1 MKTKIAT
8 FLIAAAVMASA
19 ETSQQRLAD
28 STAVLREMSHA
39 SDKGIPQDLLQ
50 KAQCVVVVPGL
61 KKVAFIGGGKYGR
74 GYASCLTKKGWS
86 APAAVRIEG
95 GSFGLQLGGSSTDV
109 IMLVLNEGG
118 MQKLLSDKFTLGGEA
133 AAAAGPVGR
142 NTSADTDVLMKAE
155 ILSWSRSRGVFAGLS
170 LEGATLRQDEDENAQ
185 LYGKPLTNKEILTG
199 MVKRPATASTFLAQL
214 QRFSGKGVPPAAVPA
229 KSQQRIT
236 AQDAANTANNQADQ
250 MAGAPTADQQGNG
263 KSDLQLTAS
272 IRRRIVADVSLSTN
286 AHNVK
291 IVVQNGVAT
300 LKGPVRTQD
309 EKEAIEAESRCGGW
323 PGSRCRSD
331 GNSATVIDGRR
342 QRHQPGQVGRPW
354 RLVFINCSFTNRRR
368 RRPPG
373 QPLQTSCATDVRTT
387 NQQSHFEARCT
398 SRRIT

>member
-39 SDKGIPQDLLQ
+39 SDKGIPRDLLQ

-109 IMLVLNEGG
+109 ILLVLNDGG

-142 NTSADTDVLMKAE
+142 NTSAETDVLMKAE

-170 LEGATLRQDEDENAQ
+170 LEGATLRQDEDENAKF
-185 LYGKPLTNKEILTG
+185 YGKPLTNKEILTG
-199 MVKRPATASTFLAQL
+199 MVKRPATARTFLAQL
-214 QRFSGKGVPPAAVPA
+214 ERFSGKGVPPAVVPA
-229 KSQQRIT
+229 KSQQRMT
-236 AQDAANTANNQADQ
+236 PQEADNTTNNQPDRA
-250 MAGAPTADQQGNG
+250 ASATTADQQGNG

-272 IRRRIVADVSLSTN
+272 IRRSIVADGSLSTN

-291 IVVQNGVAT
+291 IVVKSGVAT
-300 LKGPVRTQD
+300 LKGPVRTPD
-309 EKEAIEAESRCGGW
+309 EKAAIEAK
-323 PGSRCRSD
+323 
-331 GNSATVIDGRR
+331 AAAVV
-342 QRHQPGQVGRPW
+342 GQDHVVDQMEIAP
-354 RLVFINCSFTNRRR
+354 
-368 RRPPG
+368 
-373 QPLQTSCATDVRTT
+373 Q
-387 NQQSHFEARCT
+387 
-398 SRRIT
+398 

>member
-1 MKTKIAT
+1 MKTKIVT
-8 FLIAAAVMASA
+8 FLIAAALMASA

-109 IMLVLNEGG
+109 IMLVLNDGG

-170 LEGATLRQDEDENAQ
+170 LEGATLRQDEDENAK

-199 MVKRPATASTFLAQL
+199 MVKRPATAGTFLAQL
-214 QRFSGKGVPPAAVPA
+214 QRFSGKGVPPAVVPA
-229 KSQQRIT
+229 KSQQRIA
-236 AQDAANTANNQADQ
+236 AQDAANTANNQPDQ
-250 MAGAPTADQQGNG
+250 MAAAPTADQQGNG

-272 IRRRIVADVSLSTN
+272 IRRSIVADGSLSTD

-309 EKEAIEAESRCGGW
+309 EKAAIEAK
-323 PGSRCRSD
+323 
-331 GNSATVIDGRR
+331 AAAVV
-342 QRHQPGQVGRPW
+342 GQDHVVDQMEIAP
-354 RLVFINCSFTNRRR
+354 
-368 RRPPG
+368 
-373 QPLQTSCATDVRTT
+373 Q
-387 NQQSHFEARCT
+387 
-398 SRRIT
+398 

>member
-1 MKTKIAT
+1 MRLNMKTKIAT
-8 FLIAAAVMASA
+8 FLIAAAVMVSA

-109 IMLVLNEGG
+109 IMLVLNVGG

-199 MVKRPATASTFLAQL
+199 TVKRPATAGAFLAQL
-214 QRFSGKGVPPAAVPA
+214 QRFSGKGVPPVVVSA

-236 AQDAANTANNQADQ
+236 AQDAANPANNQPDQ
-250 MAGAPTADQQGNG
+250 MAAAPTTDQHDNG

-272 IRRRIVADVSLSTN
+272 IRRSIVADGSLSTN

-300 LKGPVRTQD
+300 LKGRVHTQD
-309 EKEAIEAESRCGGW
+309 EKAAIEGKAAAVVGQ
-323 PGSRCRSD
+323 D
-331 GNSATVIDGRR
+331 HVID
-342 QRHQPGQVGRPW
+342 QMEIAPQ
-354 RLVFINCSFTNRRR
+354 
-368 RRPPG
+368 
-373 QPLQTSCATDVRTT
+373 
-387 NQQSHFEARCT
+387 
-398 SRRIT
+398 

>member
-74 GYASCLTKKGWS
+74 GYASCLTRKGWS

-109 IMLVLNEGG
+109 IMLVLNDGG

-170 LEGATLRQDEDENAQ
+170 LEGATLRQDEDENAK
-185 LYGKPLTNKEILTG
+185 LYGKPLTNKEVLTG
-199 MVKRPATASTFLAQL
+199 MVKRPAAAGTFLAQL
-214 QRFSGKGVPPAAVPA
+214 QRFSGKGVPPAVVPA
-229 KSQQRIT
+229 KSQQRISP
-236 AQDAANTANNQADQ
+236 QDADNTANNQTEHA
-250 MAGAPTADQQGNG
+250 ASATTADQQSNG

-272 IRRRIVADVSLSTN
+272 IRRSIVADGSLSTYG
-286 AHNVK
+286 HNVK
-291 IVVQNGVAT
+291 IVVQNGVVT
-300 LKGPVRTQD
+300 LKGPVHTQD
-309 EKEAIEAESRCGGW
+309 EKAAIEAK
-323 PGSRCRSD
+323 
-331 GNSATVIDGRR
+331 AAAVV
-342 QRHQPGQVGRPW
+342 GQDHIVDQMEIAP
-354 RLVFINCSFTNRRR
+354 
-368 RRPPG
+368 
-373 QPLQTSCATDVRTT
+373 Q
-387 NQQSHFEARCT
+387 
-398 SRRIT
+398 